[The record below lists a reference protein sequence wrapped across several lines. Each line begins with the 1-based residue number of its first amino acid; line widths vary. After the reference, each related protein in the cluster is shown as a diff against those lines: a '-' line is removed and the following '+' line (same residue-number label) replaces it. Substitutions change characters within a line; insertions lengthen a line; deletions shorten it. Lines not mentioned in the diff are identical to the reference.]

1 MYLNEEENS
10 MHEDKTFNTPLKPT
24 LVNLKQISFDGV
36 DLNITVAEVEN
47 QVPFSIKRVY
57 WLRSGKITT
66 TRGKHAHM
74 NAFQFLVVIRGSVV
88 LSITN
93 QNNQTNFFFL
103 NNDQTG
109 VVVPPGH
116 WLCIEMGEETVLLC
130 FSSKLFEEQQTEYDF
145 SKFYREK

>member
-93 QNNQTNFFFL
+93 QNNQTNFFF
-103 NNDQTG
+103 
-109 VVVPPGH
+109 
-116 WLCIEMGEETVLLC
+116 
-130 FSSKLFEEQQTEYDF
+130 K
-145 SKFYREK
+145 